1 MTSNSPANGCDGVV
15 PLTSQVENC
24 LRSSGYASLRMLKV
38 TQSQDRIHIAGEVP
52 SYYMK
57 QVASVLATAASNLV
71 VHNELIVV

>member
-1 MTSNSPANGCDGVV
+1 MTSNSPSSDCAV

-38 TQSQDRIHIAGEVP
+38 TQSQDRIHITGEVP

-57 QVASVLATAASNLV
+57 QVASVLATAATNLAVDNELV
-71 VHNELIVV
+71 VV